1 MIVEF
6 SVKNFR
12 SISDLQTI
20 SFVST
25 SLKSS
30 KENENVDNNNIVP
43 YGDMRLLKTVGIYGA
58 NASGKSN
65 VIKALEFFCET
76 VSLNHNLS
84 DLNFKSLFNL
94 NINIWL
100 HVGVIVG

>member
-25 SLKSS
+25 NLKSS
-30 KENENVDNNNIVP
+30 KENEHVDLSNIVADN
-43 YGDMRLLKTVGIYGA
+43 GLKLLKTI
-58 NASGKSN
+58 
-65 VIKALEFFCET
+65 
-76 VSLNHNLS
+76 
-84 DLNFKSLFNL
+84 
-94 NINIWL
+94 
-100 HVGVIVG
+100 